1 MQEYVCEGD
10 FDQGRLCMFE
20 PALCVPSLLI
30 YPTFT
35 SRSVPFGPFVAPQ
48 WAAFVPYE
56 MYRVQLAIETNIYG
70 RYGTVVPWVM
80 QNRGNFDVFVHPN
93 TGFEREDHHD
103 WGMWYGNTI
112 NRSVTPC
119 SPHRQD
125 GPALGP

>member
-1 MQEYVCEGD
+1 MINLV
-10 FDQGRLCMFE
+10 
-20 PALCVPSLLI
+20 
-30 YPTFT
+30 FT

-56 MYRVQLAIETNIYG
+56 MYGAQLAIETYIHG

-112 NRSVTPC
+112 NR
-119 SPHRQD
+119 
-125 GPALGP
+125 L